1 MRADLTAGTA
11 CLNDLFTLFDLQ
23 PLKPLLTSLL
33 LPPVPLL
40 LVLLAAGV
48 LLWRR
53 RAAGWAL
60 LGLGVVGLW
69 LSTSTA
75 VAEAVRGVLL
85 APHPALSRAQIDA
98 FGREARERPTAIV
111 VLGGGREDFAP
122 EYAGSSLT
130 DSSLERLRYG
140 LWLARRTGLPVA
152 FSGGVGWGD
161 GGADRPEAEVAA
173 AIAAEE
179 FGRPLRWVESAS
191 RDTRENAQAML
202 RLLPGAGIRRVLLV
216 SHGWHLPRAVR
227 AFEQAA
233 ARAGAD
239 IAIVPAPIA
248 LAPRIRHRLLR
259 WLPSGE
265 GLELSRAVWR
275 EALGRWAGA

>member
-1 MRADLTAGTA
+1 M
-11 CLNDLFTLFDLQ
+11 NSLFVQLGLQ
-23 PLKPLLTSLL
+23 HWKPLLTSLL

-40 LVLLAAGV
+40 LLLLAAGG

-53 RAAGWAL
+53 RTAGWAL
-60 LGLGVVGLW
+60 LWIGVIGLW

-75 VAEAVRGVLL
+75 VAEALREVLL
-85 APHPALSRAQIDA
+85 SPPPALSGPQVDA
-98 FGREARERPTAIV
+98 VRREARERPTAIV

-130 DSSLERLRYG
+130 DNSLERLRYG

-202 RLLPGAGIRRVLLV
+202 RQLPGDGIRRVLLV

-233 ARAGAD
+233 AHAGVAL
-239 IAIVPAPIA
+239 AVVPAPIA
-248 LAPRIRHRLLR
+248 LAPRIRHPVLR

-275 EALGRWAGA
+275 EALGRLAGA